1 MIKLIKKS
9 KILYLLAIFA
19 FSFSYTSS
27 IVEAQSSS
35 EAKNEKKIKYKKARA
50 LSTKTAK
57 KMAKVYEALEVVD
70 EKGEPA
76 PDMVTVIE
84 ILTELRDNQDS
95 LKSYDRSVVWN
106 SWGYVYFSDGKYD
119 LAMQSYENVINE
131 PEVTLPIRNAA
142 LFTLAQLNL
151 VQENYRKG
159 IDLILQWMGEVETVT
174 AQSWSLLGSAY
185 YSIEDF
191 RKSLSSME
199 KAVSLAEEEGY
210 KPKENWYNLM
220 AASIDAL
227 KTEIGVKKA
236 LLRRLDIYE
245 ILVNL
250 YPKKTYFLQLGNV
263 YSELDR
269 EKDYMI
275 TLKAAHAK
283 DLLDKQSEYL
293 ALAQLLLLNQ
303 NPYWAAE
310 VIVSG
315 QKKITTYTET
325 VKDKATGEEK
335 KIEKTGPVVKDTEKN
350 LRLLADSWRMAQEI
364 DKAIPVLEKAAKLS
378 KEGKP
383 YVLLG
388 NLYLSEDKV
397 QLAVDAILKGL
408 KKGKID
414 KLSQVHL
421 TLGQAYFELQKFD
434 EAKKEFRI
442 AARDKDKTI
451 KSTANNWIK
460 YTENEEIRVKN
471 LALRRE
477 YIQSQS

>member
-250 YPKKTYFLQLGNV
+250 YPKKIYFLQLGGV
-263 YSELDR
+263 YGELDR

-325 VKDKATGEEK
+325 VKDKVTGEEK
-335 KIEKTGPVVKDTEKN
+335 KIENTGPVVKDTEKN